1 MTYIESEL
9 EALEREQ
16 EAIDQKASNL
26 EAKLRA
32 VMGGNPSNNQ
42 KGTNPFLRLIRN
54 SIGGG
59 DVIRIKLLDSDDES
73 LFGSGVS
80 EDDYDGDENDEVAA
94 HSDNSSNCSDEKH
107 VLRIPHRQRPRAHSC
122 FVNTSENFAMIQP
135 TYQQQQHAHAH
146 RHHHHHQHHDSHG
159 SHQQQ
164 QHPHHVHHVEPYEHH
179 LLGNNTA
186 SSSNCDNHLNDYYDG
201 ANDDD
206 ALMVASTG
214 HAAVCSRRQ
223 RAMGHRRDQHH
234 QHHRRS
240 RSRGYCGKVVLLRP
254 IKLLTAFAMPA
265 NSTSQLK
272 RLTACSPV
280 NLSCVCSFVLLTVIL
295 YTIYYIAL

>member
-1 MTYIESEL
+1 
-9 EALEREQ
+9 
-16 EAIDQKASNL
+16 
-26 EAKLRA
+26 
-32 VMGGNPSNNQ
+32 MGGNPSNNQ
-42 KGTNPFLRLIRN
+42 RGANPFLRLIRN

-80 EDDYDGDENDEVAA
+80 EDDYDDEENDEEAAA
-94 HSDNSSNCSDEKH
+94 HSDNSSICSNEKH

-135 TYQQQQHAHAH
+135 TYQQQQQHAHAH
-146 RHHHHHQHHDSHG
+146 RHHHHHHHDSHG

-179 LLGNNTA
+179 LLGSSA
-186 SSSNCDNHLNDYYDG
+186 SSSNCDNHLQDYYDG

-214 HAAVCSRRQ
+214 HAACSRRQ
-223 RAMGHRRDQHH
+223 RALSHKREQHH

-240 RSRGYCGKVVLLRP
+240 RSRGYCGKFVLLRP

-272 RLTACSPV
+272 RLTACSPA
-280 NLSCVCSFVLLTVIL
+280 NLTYVCSFVLLTVFL
-295 YTIYYIAL
+295 HTIYYIAL

>member
-1 MTYIESEL
+1 MITSQRSFVNLPITLQSDKLTYIESEL

-42 KGTNPFLRLIRN
+42 RGTNPFLRLIRN

-80 EDDYDGDENDEVAA
+80 EDDDYDDDDDENDEEVTAA

-107 VLRIPHRQRPRAHSC
+107 ILRIPPHRLRQRPRALSC

-135 TYQQQQHAHAH
+135 TYQQEQQHAHAH
-146 RHHHHHQHHDSHG
+146 RHLHQHHHGSHG
-159 SHQQQ
+159 SHQ
-164 QHPHHVHHVEPYEHH
+164 HHVHHVEPYDHH
-179 LLGNNTA
+179 LLGNSA
-186 SSSNCDNHLNDYYDG
+186 SSSSNCDNHLQDYD
-201 ANDDD
+201 ND
-206 ALMVASTG
+206 ALMAASTG
-214 HAAVCSRRQ
+214 HAACCRRQ
-223 RAMGHRRDQHH
+223 RAMAHKRQQHQH
-234 QHHRRS
+234 QQHHRRS
-240 RSRGYCGKVVLLRP
+240 RSRGYCGKVESLRP
-254 IKLLTAFAMPA
+254 IK
-265 NSTSQLK
+265 
-272 RLTACSPV
+272 
-280 NLSCVCSFVLLTVIL
+280 SC
-295 YTIYYIAL
+295 